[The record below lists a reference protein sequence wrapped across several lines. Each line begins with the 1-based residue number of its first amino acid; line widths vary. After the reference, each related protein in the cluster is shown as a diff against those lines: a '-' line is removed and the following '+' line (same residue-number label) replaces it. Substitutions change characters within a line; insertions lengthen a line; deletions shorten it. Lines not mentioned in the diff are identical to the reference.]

1 MCVYCWNSD
10 LHCNGGDL
18 ADMAEEASEA
28 PQNRSACSSHCRMRS
43 PLFAK
48 LLAICIISYALCP
61 IDLIPDFIPILG
73 YLDDLIL
80 VPLGILLLLKLMPE
94 DVLADARSQA
104 KGKLKSG
111 STLGSKIMAGVVVLI
126 WIVTAICALTW
137 MKSTFYD
144 PLDS

>member
-1 MCVYCWNSD
+1 MGETSLTWLKKQVKRLKIEVLA
-10 LHCNGGDL
+10 LHI
-18 ADMAEEASEA
+18 A
-28 PQNRSACSSHCRMRS
+28 ACDPRT
-43 PLFAK
+43 PLLAK